1 MKKCFI
7 FVFFGLFSWCAFAQ
21 DNNLSTNSGAIIQ
34 SPSGDTAVQ
43 STSGSASDDAAFA
56 EGQEET
62 SVSDPYEKFNR
73 VMFGFN
79 DMLDRFVI
87 KPAATIYNKIIPP
100 PLNRGIDHV
109 FENFYTL
116 RTALNDVAQYNFYQA
131 VSDSWRFALNSTIGI
146 GGFFDVAN
154 EIGLPPNTEDFGLTL
169 AQWGYTKSD
178 YFVLPF
184 FGALTIRDAIALP
197 VDYYTSFYPYFR
209 PWTTQLAIK
218 SVDVVDKRA
227 QLLRFQEAYETAT
240 LDKYVF
246 IRSAYMQ
253 RRQYLIDQNTQPDN
267 PYTVEETQ
275 KMHEDSFLDE

>member
-1 MKKCFI
+1 M
-7 FVFFGLFSWCAFAQ
+7 
-21 DNNLSTNSGAIIQ
+21 
-34 SPSGDTAVQ
+34 Q
-43 STSGSASDDAAFA
+43 STSGDDSAFA
-56 EGQEET
+56 EGQDEIP
-62 SVSDPYEKFNR
+62 VSDPYEKFNR

-87 KPAATIYNKIIPP
+87 RPAARLYNKIIPL

-116 RTALNDVAQYNFYQA
+116 RSALNDAAQYNFYQA

-169 AQWGYTKSD
+169 AQWGYTQSD
-178 YFVLPF
+178 YLVLPF
-184 FGALTIRDAIALP
+184 FGALTIRDAIGLP
-197 VDYYTSFYPYFR
+197 VDYYTSFYPYFH

-275 KMHEDSFLDE
+275 KMHEDHFLDE